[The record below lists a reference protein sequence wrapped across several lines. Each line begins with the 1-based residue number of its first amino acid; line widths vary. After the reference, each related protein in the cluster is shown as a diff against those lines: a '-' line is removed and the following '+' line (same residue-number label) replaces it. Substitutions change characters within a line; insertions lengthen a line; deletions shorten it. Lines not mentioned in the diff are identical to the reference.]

1 MRIENYNTFAQS
13 RLFSGTGKIGNVQLP
28 DLNDFHFNT
37 KQSPAMSEDKYEE
50 AIIEQAKKDQSEG
63 KFQSDSA
70 GFRNLVK
77 SYVSVASPNRKGI
90 ITDGLTA
97 IFKNNIPRPKTLD
110 IISLMFGEVK
120 YQKETKNLSYAEFY
134 DGNGEM
140 VASYSNG
147 GWTFYGTKEENARES
162 KLLGI
167 YNAAWRSA
175 AKASQGNSNDVT
187 ITDSINITV

>member
-28 DLNDFHFNT
+28 DYNDFHFNT

-147 GWTFYGTKEENARES
+147 GWTFYGTKVSR
-162 KLLGI
+162 
-167 YNAAWRSA
+167 
-175 AKASQGNSNDVT
+175 
-187 ITDSINITV
+187 

>member
-77 SYVSVASPNRKGI
+77 S
-90 ITDGLTA
+90 
-97 IFKNNIPRPKTLD
+97 
-110 IISLMFGEVK
+110 MFLLPHQTE
-120 YQKETKNLSYAEFY
+120 KELLQ
-134 DGNGEM
+134 M
-140 VASYSNG
+140 V
-147 GWTFYGTKEENARES
+147 
-162 KLLGI
+162 
-167 YNAAWRSA
+167 
-175 AKASQGNSNDVT
+175 
-187 ITDSINITV
+187 

>member
-1 MRIENYNTFAQS
+1 
-13 RLFSGTGKIGNVQLP
+13 
-28 DLNDFHFNT
+28 
-37 KQSPAMSEDKYEE
+37 MSEDKYEE

-120 YQKETKNLSYAEFY
+120 YQK
-134 DGNGEM
+134 
-140 VASYSNG
+140 
-147 GWTFYGTKEENARES
+147 
-162 KLLGI
+162 
-167 YNAAWRSA
+167 
-175 AKASQGNSNDVT
+175 
-187 ITDSINITV
+187 

>member
-1 MRIENYNTFAQS
+1 M
-13 RLFSGTGKIGNVQLP
+13 
-28 DLNDFHFNT
+28 
-37 KQSPAMSEDKYEE
+37 
-50 AIIEQAKKDQSEG
+50 
-63 KFQSDSA
+63 
-70 GFRNLVK
+70 K

-140 VASYSNG
+140 
-147 GWTFYGTKEENARES
+147 
-162 KLLGI
+162 
-167 YNAAWRSA
+167 
-175 AKASQGNSNDVT
+175 
-187 ITDSINITV
+187 

>member
-28 DLNDFHFNT
+28 DYNDFHFNT

-110 IISLMFGEVK
+110 II
-120 YQKETKNLSYAEFY
+120 
-134 DGNGEM
+134 
-140 VASYSNG
+140 
-147 GWTFYGTKEENARES
+147 
-162 KLLGI
+162 LLLT
-167 YNAAWRSA
+167 S
-175 AKASQGNSNDVT
+175 
-187 ITDSINITV
+187 